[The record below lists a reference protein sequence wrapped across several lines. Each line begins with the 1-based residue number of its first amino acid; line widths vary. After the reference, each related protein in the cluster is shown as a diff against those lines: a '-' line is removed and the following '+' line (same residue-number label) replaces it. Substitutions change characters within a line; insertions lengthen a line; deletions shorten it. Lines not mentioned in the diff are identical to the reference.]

1 MLDETNELLKKW
13 LCAADATIN
22 IAMMVVMKLLKSIV
36 SIGEALI
43 LDWIVLAMRHKRFL
57 QTTAPQVQA
66 WPVAPKGHVLVAT
79 AETGS
84 GKTMA

>member
-1 MLDETNELLKKW
+1 MLDDSKELLKKW
-13 LCAADATIN
+13 LCAADATIS
-22 IAMMVVMKLLKSIV
+22 IAMMVVMKFLKSIV
-36 SIGEALI
+36 SIGEAPI
-43 LDWIVLAMRHKRFL
+43 LDWIVLAMRHKSFL

-66 WPVAPKGHVLVAT
+66 WPVATKGHVLVAT

>member
-1 MLDETNELLKKW
+1 MLDKTNELLKKW

-22 IAMMVVMKLLKSIV
+22 IAIMVVMKLLKSIV

-43 LDWIVLAMRHKRFL
+43 LDSIVLAMRHKSFL

-66 WPVAPKGHVLVAT
+66 WPVAPKGRDLVAT